1 MRCEKCAYRS
11 EDAFKFCPE
20 CGAPATSQA
29 DADEN
34 RPVSTSDLPD
44 HDPAEQQRL
53 QSERIAYVRHDYDP
67 GRDGRFQASPHVPP
81 SAIATP
87 SLETGTAAPP
97 YAAAA
102 PAMQR
107 KSTTGS
113 IVLSIVNM
121 RCCGFCISSILGMI
135 ALIFAIM
142 SSSET
147 LDSEA
152 ETMIRWARNLNII
165 GLAFIVLQ
173 LLVLILIFVG
183 SLLVYRG
190 APSFNPGS
198 FPRDFPLG

>member
-1 MRCEKCAYRS
+1 M
-11 EDAFKFCPE
+11 
-20 CGAPATSQA
+20 
-29 DADEN
+29 
-34 RPVSTSDLPD
+34 L
-44 HDPAEQQRL
+44 
-53 QSERIAYVRHDYDP
+53 
-67 GRDGRFQASPHVPP
+67 
-81 SAIATP
+81 
-87 SLETGTAAPP
+87 
-97 YAAAA
+97 
-102 PAMQR
+102 
-107 KSTTGS
+107 
-113 IVLSIVNM
+113 
-121 RCCGFCISSILGMI
+121 CCGFGISSILGLI

-152 ETMIRWARNLNII
+152 ETKIRWARNLNII